1 VCRTGLPC
9 NRISAHRADSGHFN
23 FHSQYGLYTAV
34 LNSAP
39 SQIGW
44 PTAEPEAAAR
54 LALVLIKASMCKMFG
69 KGELYSFRT
78 DYIRGFQLG
87 GESQVHK
94 TIYAFDASDR
104 GYEIVIIGSEEEID
118 YMLSSVRINEQ
129 ESHSPE

>member
-1 VCRTGLPC
+1 
-9 NRISAHRADSGHFN
+9 
-23 FHSQYGLYTAV
+23 
-34 LNSAP
+34 
-39 SQIGW
+39 
-44 PTAEPEAAAR
+44 
-54 LALVLIKASMCKMFG
+54 MCKMFG

-87 GESQVHK
+87 GESKVHK